1 MGRRKNKK
9 MLGRL
14 WQASEN
20 KSEAFVPLC
29 MQDPDNQGPDM
40 PWYLYSEVYGWLEPE
55 TVPYPDRETCI
66 LAYQ

>member
-14 WQASEN
+14 WHASEN
-20 KSEAFVPLC
+20 QSEASVPLC

-40 PWYLYSEVYGWLEPE
+40 PWYLYREVNGRLEPDPE
-55 TVPYPDRETCI
+55 PYPDRETCMRVN
-66 LAYQ
+66 Q